1 MSTRPPLVGSDSPH
15 QVYLS
20 EGGPVDVHEDELAV
34 SPLPEEEVAQPLL
47 SRGADYQ
54 VRLGV
59 REVRGIE
66 PSRDRLLSDLARGEP
81 PVLDIRGDRPHHI
94 GDLHPTSI
102 RDSNVEVEVIEI
114 GGALLQLS
122 QYRLGAL
129 GQEFYLAH
137 RLDPN
142 PVSVY
147 PFVVKQPFE
156 SFFDNLE
163 DF

>member
-1 MSTRPPLVGSDSPH
+1 MSTRPPLVGSDGPH

-47 SRGADYQ
+47 PRGAYDQ
-54 VRLGV
+54 VRLRV
-59 REVRGIE
+59 REVCGIE
-66 PSRDRLLSDLARGEP
+66 SSRNRLLRDLSRREP
-81 PVLDIRGDRPHHI
+81 PVLDIRGDRPYHV
-94 GDLHPTSI
+94 GDLHPASVGD
-102 RDSNVEVEVIEI
+102 RDVEIEVVEI

-129 GQEFYLAH
+129 RQEFYLAY
-137 RLDPN
+137 RLYPN

-147 PFVVKQPFE
+147 PFVVKEPIE
-156 SFFDNLE
+156 PLFDNLE

>member
-1 MSTRPPLVGSDSPH
+1 MSTRPPLVGSDGPH

-20 EGGPVDVHEDELAV
+20 EGGPVDVHEDKLAV

-47 SRGADYQ
+47 PRGAYYQ
-54 VRLGV
+54 VWLGV
-59 REVRGIE
+59 GEMRGIE
-66 PSRDRLLSDLARGEP
+66 SSCDRLLRDLARGEP
-81 PVLDIRGDRPHHI
+81 PVLDIRGDRPHHV
-94 GDLHPTSI
+94 GDLHPASV
-102 RDSNVEVEVIEI
+102 RDSNVEVEAIEI
-114 GGALLQLS
+114 GGALLQLP
-122 QYRLGAL
+122 QYRLDAL
-129 GQEFYLAH
+129 RQEFYLAY

-147 PFVVKQPFE
+147 PFVVKEPVE